1 MDISQFKNIP
11 NAKSHKLV
19 KANLCDFI
27 GFYFGIFA
35 SPYDLYKKLSEY
47 YLMDLGY
54 SSQQVQE
61 IFDDFCKNLNK
72 QIIIK
77 IEELDNFYVNSFIL
91 DNNKY
96 YEFDSVDRFK
106 I

>member
-1 MDISQFKNIP
+1 MDISQFKNVFSI
-11 NAKSHKLV
+11 KSHKLV
-19 KANLCDFI
+19 KADLCDFI
-27 GFYFGIFA
+27 SFYFGVFA
-35 SPYDLYKKLSEY
+35 SSYDLYKKLSEY
-47 YLMDLGY
+47 YLDLGY

-77 IEELDNFYVNSFIL
+77 IVELDNFYVNSFIL
-91 DNNKY
+91 DDTKY
-96 YEFDSVDRFK
+96 YEFDSVDEFK

>member
-1 MDISQFKNIP
+1 MNILQTKDFG
-11 NAKSHKLV
+11 NIKSHKLV

-35 SPYDLYKKLSEY
+35 SSYDLFKKLSEY
-47 YLMDLGY
+47 YLNLGY

-61 IFDDFCKNLNK
+61 IFEDFCNNLNN
-72 QIIIK
+72 QVEVK
-77 IEELDNFYVNSFIL
+77 IVDIGNCYVNSFIL
-91 DNNKY
+91 ENTKY
-96 YEFDSVDRFK
+96 YEFDSIDEFK